1 MPEQITALFEA
12 AYQSQLAMGTL
23 YFIGLLA
30 FAILIDLF
38 FKGVLLKLVFRALR
52 HSKFKDAESNDQLRF
67 IPWLAHIVPALIVA
81 EGTKLILGLPEGLA
95 TFVSNLAQVF
105 IVIMMMVS
113 LSQLLNLIN
122 YFYEKSPN
130 ANNKPIKGYVQI
142 GKIIIYLIAILL
154 IAAIIINRS
163 PIILISGLG
172 AAAAVLML
180 VFQNTLLSL
189 VASVQISAGQLIRI
203 GDWIEMRQQNA
214 DGFVIDIALHTVRI
228 QNWDKTI
235 TTVPTKSFISESF
248 INWRGMQE
256 SGGRRIK
263 RSILINQH
271 SIRFLSEED
280 IKRLKQLK
288 LLSSYMYNKEDELK
302 FWNKKLEEK
311 GDTDVNYRKLT
322 NIGTFRAYVERYIK
336 EHPEIRQDMTTLVR
350 QMAPTPEGLPIEVYC
365 FTNTVAWVN
374 YEAIQS
380 DIFDHLLSIISE
392 FDLTVYQSP
401 SGQDFRALKPS

>member
-1 MPEQITALFEA
+1 MLEKINVLIENI
-12 AYQSQLAMGTL
+12 YQSQLAMGTL
-23 YFIGLLA
+23 SFIGLLIV
-30 FAILIDLF
+30 AILIDLF
-38 FKGVLLKLVFRALR
+38 FKGVLLKLVFKALR
-52 HSKFKDAESNDQLRF
+52 HSKFKDAESNNQLRF
-67 IPWLAHIVPALIVA
+67 IPWLAHIIPALIIA
-81 EGTKLILGLPEGLA
+81 EGTKLILGLPEGVA
-95 TFVSNLAQVF
+95 TFISNLAQVF
-105 IVIMMMVS
+105 IVIMMMIS

-122 YFYEKSPN
+122 YLYEKGPN

-142 GKIIIYLIAILL
+142 AKIFIYLISILL
-154 IAAIIINRS
+154 IAAIVINRS
-163 PIILISGLG
+163 PLILISGLG

-203 GDWIEMRQQNA
+203 GDWVEMRQQNA

-235 TTVPTKSFISESF
+235 TTVPTKNFISESF

-263 RSILINQH
+263 RSILVNQH
-271 SIRFLSEED
+271 SIRFLTEED
-280 IKRLKQLK
+280 IKRLKEIK
-288 LLSSYMYNKEDELK
+288 LITSYIYNKEDEIK

-311 GDTDVNYRKLT
+311 GDTSVNYRRLT

-336 EHPEIRQDMTTLVR
+336 EHPEIRQDMTMIVR

-380 DIFDHLLSIISE
+380 DIFDHLLSIIGE
-392 FDLTVYQSP
+392 FGLEVYQSP
-401 SGQDFRALKPS
+401 SGQDFRALKNV

>member
-1 MPEQITALFEA
+1 MLEKINVLIENI
-12 AYQSQLAMGTL
+12 YQSQLAMGTL
-23 YFIGLLA
+23 SFIGLLIV
-30 FAILIDLF
+30 AILIDLF
-38 FKGVLLKLVFRALR
+38 FKGVLLKLVFKALR
-52 HSKFKDAESNDQLRF
+52 HSKFKDAESNNQLRF
-67 IPWLAHIVPALIVA
+67 IPWLAHIIPALIIA
-81 EGTKLILGLPEGLA
+81 EGTKLILGLPEGVA
-95 TFVSNLAQVF
+95 TFISNLAQVF
-105 IVIMMMVS
+105 IVIMMMIS

-122 YFYEKSPN
+122 YLYEKGPN
-130 ANNKPIKGYVQI
+130 ANDKPIKGYVQI
-142 GKIIIYLIAILL
+142 AKIFIYLISILL
-154 IAAIIINRS
+154 IAAIVINRS
-163 PIILISGLG
+163 PLILISGLG

-203 GDWIEMRQQNA
+203 GDWVEMRQQNA

-235 TTVPTKSFISESF
+235 TTVPTKNFISESF

-263 RSILINQH
+263 RSILVNQH
-271 SIRFLSEED
+271 SIRFLTEED
-280 IKRLKQLK
+280 IKRLKEIK
-288 LLSSYMYNKEDELK
+288 LITSYIYNKEDEIK

-311 GDTDVNYRKLT
+311 GDTSVNYRRLT

-336 EHPEIRQDMTTLVR
+336 EHPEIRQDMTMIVR

-380 DIFDHLLSIISE
+380 DIFDHLLSIIGE
-392 FDLTVYQSP
+392 FGLEVYQSP
-401 SGQDFRALKPS
+401 SGQDFRALKNV

>member
-1 MPEQITALFEA
+1 MLEKINVLIENI
-12 AYQSQLAMGTL
+12 YQSQLAMGTL
-23 YFIGLLA
+23 SFIGLLIV
-30 FAILIDLF
+30 AILIDLF
-38 FKGVLLKLVFRALR
+38 FKGVLLKLVFKALR
-52 HSKFKDAESNDQLRF
+52 HSKFKDAESNNQLRF
-67 IPWLAHIVPALIVA
+67 IPWLAHIIPALIIA
-81 EGTKLILGLPEGLA
+81 EGTKLILGLPEGVA
-95 TFVSNLAQVF
+95 TFISNLAQVF
-105 IVIMMMVS
+105 IVIMMMIS

-122 YFYEKSPN
+122 YLYEKGPN
-130 ANNKPIKGYVQI
+130 ANDKPIKGYVQI
-142 GKIIIYLIAILL
+142 AKIFIYLISILL
-154 IAAIIINRS
+154 IAAIVINRS
-163 PIILISGLG
+163 PLILISGLG

-203 GDWIEMRQQNA
+203 GDWVEMRQQNA

-235 TTVPTKSFISESF
+235 TTVPTKNFISESF

-263 RSILINQH
+263 RSILVNQH
-271 SIRFLSEED
+271 SIRFLTEED
-280 IKRLKQLK
+280 IKRLKEIK
-288 LLSSYMYNKEDELK
+288 LITSYIYNKEDEIK

-311 GDTDVNYRKLT
+311 GDTSVNYRRLT

-336 EHPEIRQDMTTLVR
+336 EHPEIRQDMTMIVR

-380 DIFDHLLSIISE
+380 DIFDHLLSIIGE
-392 FDLTVYQSP
+392 FGLEVYQSP
-401 SGQDFRALKPS
+401 SGQDFRALKNG